1 MLGFRRLLGLLEFI
15 GISGIIGIVGIMFNY
30 VGRSVGTRLKFSNSA
45 IMNYWCSIL
54 GQNSDD
60 VENWTITNG
69 QTMTTMVELD
79 LSTGL
84 ELFNPPT
91 NQLC

>member
-1 MLGFRRLLGLLEFI
+1 MGLLEFT
-15 GISGIIGIVGIMFNY
+15 GISGIIGIIGIVFNSVGC
-30 VGRSVGTRLKFSNSA
+30 SVGTRLKFSNSA

-54 GQNSDD
+54 GPNSDD
-60 VENWTITNG
+60 VENWTIKIG

-84 ELFNPPT
+84 EL
-91 NQLC
+91 C